1 MFQSIELII
10 TLLLSSVIAV
20 AVLKYFN
27 ISSTLAYLFVGLLLG
42 PHAFGVLPDSDSIK
56 PFLEFGIVFLMFTIG
71 LEFSLPRLNSMRRI
85 IFGLGG
91 IQVIATILVV
101 LIFSTF
107 INLEFS
113 TAFVIGSALSLSST
127 AIVLK
132 ILMERLDL
140 NSRHGRLSTGIL
152 LFQDIA
158 VIPILI
164 LIPSF
169 SQTQY
174 DIYTIYGLF
183 FLKVLILFSI
193 LFWFGR
199 PVMNFWFGIVA
210 KQKSRE
216 LFVLNVL
223 LVTLFFGY
231 LTHFTGLSYALGAF
245 LAGMLIAETR
255 YRYQVES
262 DISSFRDILL
272 GLFFISIGMSVNFN
286 ILVQYIWVIF
296 FIFAIYTFF
305 KASLITLLT
314 RIFKYEWG
322 VGIRVGVILAQAG
335 EFSFV
340 VLAMGR
346 EQNLISGDL
355 FQIILSVCLLS
366 MLISPFLIRF
376 NGRIARFLS
385 KTYVRNS
392 QKAVENL
399 QDYAAYLKDH
409 VILCGFG
416 RSGQYLAR
424 FLKEENIS
432 FIAIDMDMNRV
443 SDAANAG
450 EHVMYGDASRAV
462 VLKAAG
468 IEKAK
473 AVVITYADDRASSKV
488 LNVIRDEYNDLPVIV
503 RTSDDSSIDELQAE
517 GASEVVPEV
526 LEGSL
531 MLASHALMVLGIP
544 LTRIIRRIRS
554 FRQER
559 YKMFQGYFKGA
570 SDIDDDFSSNQQL
583 ELHSIEINE
592 DSPLVGAEINS
603 LPIEK
608 FSLEIQYLR
617 RPNML
622 ENIDYRP
629 DIVLDKG
636 DIIVVLGVPDSI
648 KKFQNQIAIL
658 K

>member
-107 INLEFS
+107 INLDFS

-305 KASLITLLT
+305 KASLIALLT